1 MADRPIL
8 AFSGAAIL
16 AAGVTV
22 AVNRPAPEAA
32 RAPAP
37 APVIVAAAAPAP
49 PPAVARGLI
58 APGGGPVDYDLSGR
72 NALADFRL
80 VSGDREFGGNGPDV
94 TVSAALSLSPD
105 GRQLMATLTGSAVE
119 TKGGDTRAALTVSM
133 PIFTVDPGNRI
144 TAILSP
150 TYSKVRYVDADQDD
164 DWLCEGV
171 GELRHV
177 DRELRRPGYGAARC
191 GGPVYAW
198 RVTGDTSGE
207 DLRNPLAQ
215 ARVVASQVQA
225 FFAPIRLRL
234 ARAIPKTFWT
244 GIALAVPGGTDF
256 VENIDGENGCSAS
269 AGHRLLRYYGV
280 AVDYPTL
287 LARIRGR
294 FHGTNILNLGVPPGM
309 LRDALNELLPGFR
322 AERLTT
328 VDDGDLLQP
337 NLTVRA
343 RLKTRIVAILT
354 SGRPFV
360 ALLGWG
366 SRAAYAGYDLASAMS
381 SPGPGDMSWH
391 GLYAPQR
398 DPASFYGL
406 HYVVV
411 SGYNAERDEF
421 TVVDNGRR
429 AAWRTDFLLNLMLFE
444 KGPDIDLA
452 LGTLAPDVQPATIVY
467 RP

>member
-1 MADRPIL
+1 MPARSIFAL
-8 AFSGAAIL
+8 VAFAAL
-16 AAGVTV
+16 GV
-22 AVNRPAPEAA
+22 AVNRPTPEAA
-32 RAPAP
+32 RPAP
-37 APVIVAAAAPAP
+37 PPPVVAVAAPVPA

-58 APGGGPVDYDLSGR
+58 APNGGPVDYTLSGR
-72 NALADFRL
+72 NAVADFRS
-80 VSGDREFGGNGPDV
+80 VSGDRDFGGNGPDI
-94 TVSAALSLSPD
+94 TVSVALSLSAD
-105 GRQLMATLTGSAVE
+105 GRQLIATLNGTAVE
-119 TKGGDTRAALTVSM
+119 TKGGDTRAALAVSM

-150 TYSKVRYVDADQDD
+150 TFSTLRYVDGDRDD

-177 DRELRRPGYGAARC
+177 NRRLHRPGYGTARC
-191 GGPVYAW
+191 TGPVYAW
-198 RVTGDTSGE
+198 RVTGDTDGE
-207 DLRNPLAQ
+207 DLRNPLSQ
-215 ARVVASQVQA
+215 PRVVAAQVQA
-225 FFAPIRLRL
+225 FFQPIRLRL
-234 ARAIPKTFWT
+234 ARAIPKTYWT
-244 GIALAVPGGTDF
+244 GIALAVPGETA
-256 VENIDGENGCSAS
+256 VAENFDGENGCSAS

-280 AVDYPTL
+280 AIDYPTL

-294 FHGTNILNLGVPPGM
+294 FHSTNILNLGVPPGM

-322 AERLTT
+322 AERLTS
-328 VDDGDLLQP
+328 VDDGDLLQA

-343 RLKTRIVAILT
+343 RLKTRIVALLT
-354 SGRPFV
+354 AGRPFV

-366 SRAAYAGYDLASAMS
+366 SRTAYAGYDLP
-381 SPGPGDMSWH
+381 SPTAAATVDAVSWH

-429 AAWRTDFLLNLMLFE
+429 AAWRTDFLMNLMLFE
-444 KGPDIDLA
+444 KGPDVDLA
-452 LGTLAPDVQPATIVY
+452 LGALAPDVQPATIVY